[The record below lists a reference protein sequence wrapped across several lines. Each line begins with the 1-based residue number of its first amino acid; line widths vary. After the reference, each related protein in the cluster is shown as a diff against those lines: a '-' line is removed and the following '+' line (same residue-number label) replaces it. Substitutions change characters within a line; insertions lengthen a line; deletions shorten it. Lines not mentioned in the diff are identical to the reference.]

1 MSSLTVRKRYVSSS
15 NVYVAVFQ
23 DSDGKVFDWSD
34 STWKVAASAT
44 TPNVNLSVIC
54 AAGTGRSVY
63 GGSVNLST
71 INNSSTPYNVT
82 LIAFKRVGGSVNLAN
97 DVAISDSESFTI
109 TSGEMSTL
117 VSETILTALED
128 EIYCE
133 VTGNFSALAGTA
145 AHFTA
150 CLKRRNGEVVDL
162 ASFDPTATCTMEIDR
177 DATTTGGNRASV
189 ESLNSGETGS
199 YNSSNRFEVELTS
212 QTFDALVGYTVTA
225 TIMTESGNYIGY
237 LNFGG

>member
-15 NVYVAVFQ
+15 NVYVAVFR

-34 STWKVAASAT
+34 NTWKVAASAT

-82 LIAFKRVGGSVNLAN
+82 LIAFKRVGGSVNLAS

-109 TSGEMSTL
+109 TSGEISTL
-117 VSETILTALED
+117 LSETLLTALEE

-162 ASFDPTATCTMEIDR
+162 SAFDPSATCTIEIDR
-177 DATTTGGNRASV
+177 DATATAGNRASV
-189 ESLNSGETGS
+189 ESLNSGEVGAFNT
-199 YNSSNRFEVELTS
+199 SSRFEVELTS
-212 QTFDALVGYTVTA
+212 QTFDALVGYTCTA
-225 TIMTESGNYIGY
+225 TITANSIDYIGY